1 MTGLFGCG
9 QQLGR
14 TFIEGHDGGGGVG
27 KRKGRG
33 RGSPHVASRL
43 SSLSH
48 GQAFKFPT
56 LFARSF
62 RWGSDVGVCPPLLLT
77 LTPPSPNSPKWK
89 PPPQRQPVP
98 PGVQLRSRATSEL
111 AIAPV
116 SPMNTDSGHE
126 GAPLSIQDVT
136 EKLGQIRLGIPG
148 SEAYSAPRLSREGYE
163 DLRDNHSD
171 SH

>member
-1 MTGLFGCG
+1 M
-9 QQLGR
+9 
-14 TFIEGHDGGGGVG
+14 G

-56 LFARSF
+56 LFARPF

-77 LTPPSPNSPKWK
+77 LALPSPNSPKWK

-98 PGVQLRSRATSEL
+98 RGVHLRSRATSEL

-116 SPMNTDSGHE
+116 SPMNGDSGHE
-126 GAPLSIQDVT
+126 GAPLFNTRRDGEIRTNSPRNTRFRGTQRT
-136 EKLGQIRLGIPG
+136 QIEPRGVRGSPRQRQRQPLTPKRYISSAISVKKGIT
-148 SEAYSAPRLSREGYE
+148 
-163 DLRDNHSD
+163 
-171 SH
+171 